1 MKIDYSKDKLL
12 TEFSMKTLQDRYM
25 IPGESS
31 PQEAFARA
39 ATAFSDD
46 EDHAQRLYEYASN
59 LWFMFASPVLSN
71 EALGVTC
78 DHKEQGLQKAQKVQE
93 RYLL

>member
-46 EDHAQRLYEYASN
+46 
-59 LWFMFASPVLSN
+59 
-71 EALGVTC
+71 
-78 DHKEQGLQKAQKVQE
+78 
-93 RYLL
+93 

>member
-25 IPGESS
+25 IPGEAS

-46 EDHAQRLYEYASN
+46 EDHAQDCMIMQVIYGLCLQLLCYQMEEQKE
-59 LWFMFASPVLSN
+59 VCLS
-71 EALGVTC
+71 LVF
-78 DHKEQGLQKAQKVQE
+78 
-93 RYLL
+93 